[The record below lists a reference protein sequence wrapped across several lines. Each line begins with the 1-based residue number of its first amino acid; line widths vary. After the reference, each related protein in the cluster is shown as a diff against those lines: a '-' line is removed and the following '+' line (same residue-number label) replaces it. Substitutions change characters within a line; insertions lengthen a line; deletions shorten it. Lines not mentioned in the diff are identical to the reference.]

1 MTQQQTPQQ
10 DKNPLLNKYRALL
23 TLAVVLIAISFIFSA
38 ASGVYYFRKQSRVIS
53 SYSEAQKVFW
63 HNREAKTKSINI
75 RKDSIKL
82 LKANEALFPDILV
95 HSEQVYQ
102 IDFKK
107 LLEAT
112 RDSSRASV
120 EAMKEICDK
129 RITVLDSLMFILFTN
144 IQQRDSL
151 IAEMECLQSSDSLML
166 RKNLFSLDSLKN
178 ENKKLIEQ
186 VQLTEKKGKVK
197 FWTGLGLGTIIG
209 SGVNSLFN

>member
-1 MTQQQTPQQ
+1 MTTPQMNP
-10 DKNPLLNKYRALL
+10 NPLPNKYRALL
-23 TLAVVLIAISFIFSA
+23 TLAVFLIAISFIFSA
-38 ASGVYYFRKQSRVIS
+38 ASEVYYFRKQSRIIS

-75 RKDSIKL
+75 RKDSIKV
-82 LKANEALFPDILV
+82 LKANEALFPDLLA

-107 LLEAT
+107 LLAAT

-120 EAMKEICDK
+120 EAMKKICDN
-129 RITVLDSLMFILFTN
+129 RVTVLDSLMFIMFTN

-151 IAEMECLQSSDSLML
+151 ISEMECLQSSDSLML
-166 RKNLFSLDSLKN
+166 KKNLFSLDSLKN

-186 VQLTEKKGKVK
+186 VELTEKKGKVK
-197 FWTGLGLGTIIG
+197 FWTGLGLGTVIG